1 MAVCYLPFLFFP
13 PLPSLSSSLPSLSS
27 SLPSL
32 LSSAPSSP
40 LLPSLQLWLVTRMWW
55 AGVQRL
61 LRFVRWRMDNW
72 TVCSCTRGHSDS
84 ASSVREMTRYWP
96 LCSGCPCTVQYR
108 DDRPAVVAVC
118 FGHFVLTLC
127 TVLCCKL
134 KCATEDG
141 RWQACSGRCCTA
153 LFWPLSQ
160 LYCCAVNW
168 RGCSR
173 SSNSPSATL
182 SSLPLPS
189 CPYLSPP
196 PPPPSLSLSQ
206 VFFASIR
213 STSSSQ
219 VYFMALNRRLV
230 PQ

>member
-1 MAVCYLPFLFFP
+1 MSSVWRFYCSQMIYHHNCICLLAFPMAVCYLPFLFFP

-61 LRFVRWRMDNW
+61 LRFVRWGMDNW

-127 TVLCCKL
+127 TNPVYCVVL
-134 KCATEDG
+134 
-141 RWQACSGRCCTA
+141 
-153 LFWPLSQ
+153 
-160 LYCCAVNW
+160 
-168 RGCSR
+168 
-173 SSNSPSATL
+173 
-182 SSLPLPS
+182 
-189 CPYLSPP
+189 
-196 PPPPSLSLSQ
+196 
-206 VFFASIR
+206 
-213 STSSSQ
+213 
-219 VYFMALNRRLV
+219 
-230 PQ
+230 